1 MKKTHAE
8 MEKGV
13 GPSCE
18 GVQPATGNQQMC
30 STQANSIWVRAA
42 KAGPQSASF
51 CKYGFTGTQPRP
63 FISILSRAALVLESS
78 EVK

>member
-1 MKKTHAE
+1 
-8 MEKGV
+8 
-13 GPSCE
+13 
-18 GVQPATGNQQMC
+18 MC
-30 STQANSIWVRAA
+30 SAQANSIWVRVA

-78 EVK
+78 ECDGDLTAPKVKLCALGTSQLGNS